1 MGRWRGIL
9 IPALAVISVGCDNK
23 LPTGYAPVK
32 LGTMTPVERRG
43 LYAQDFSLEAQA
55 AENDQDSRNK
65 SAGGVDM
72 NSNHLPGGPQQ

>member
-9 IPALAVISVGCDNK
+9 IPAVLLATVGCDNK

-32 LGTMTPVERRG
+32 LGTMTPTERRG

-55 AENDQDSRNK
+55 AEDDKNNRNQDT
-65 SAGGVDM
+65 GGVDM